1 MAFSP
6 HVESVKVDKVLHGAL
21 DVKVELKM
29 QKVVHRR
36 DGRSFLISHPGHFR
50 KVSTGGGR
58 ICSRNV
64 VTQNTKKWEH

>member
-29 QKVVHRR
+29 QKVGSAQKRWTLVP
-36 DGRSFLISHPGHFR
+36 DFA
-50 KVSTGGGR
+50 
-58 ICSRNV
+58 SRAF
-64 VTQNTKKWEH
+64 